1 MSKKKIYISYSWEE
15 KENKRWII
23 RLKNDLRDENLE
35 IIFDQD
41 ELDKGTVNIDRFI
54 SDNMSDADFIVIVIT
69 PSYINKSNMKNDG
82 NGNRERSWVE
92 VENDYIIK
100 RKHNNSKSL
109 IPIIMEKKKGNV
121 LPDNIVGLT
130 YYDMSDEDLYK
141 KELHRI
147 RNIIHSEKV
156 KLNIPLITREYQ
168 ISDLINLDIDII
180 FNFKDN
186 PPQVSAVVQYGK
198 ASLYLEQNQVLSL
211 FLIVS
216 KNNTCI
222 NEETSNTK
230 VLRTEYFSLPIR
242 QSQHTQAINKIEQGV
257 NEYLKRVIN
266 YEALFEVDKFE
277 LIDASYSYKLLSI
290 ERKFWNLLISVAN
303 EFDWDNGETDWNIF
317 QRNDYYIH
325 VFSPII
331 SHNKKYNS
339 GEHAIYR
346 AKKNENVNNDIVDI
360 YVSVRDIVGA
370 SKIEISERKSWGIR
384 KAYNWL
390 KEEFIPFVCLKK
402 NLKVNDFIYSGFS
415 KREEDVFSQMQYFY
429 MSSKAYVN
437 YDEIITLRNVLC
449 FCLRKKYPKED
460 FNYIISK
467 LGLNGIDLQKEPFEI
482 SELIIE
488 NLHNDKFVSKIE
500 KMYNN
505 CSLADDI
512 LRCIKVFT
520 DDISRYKLDD
530 FDMSYIIKI
539 SNDLIK
545 KMQDVELIEKY
556 KDQIH

>member
-1 MSKKKIYISYSWEE
+1 MQKKKIYFSYSWEE
-15 KENKRWII
+15 KENKKWII
-23 RLKNDLRDENLE
+23 RLKNDLSNEGLE

-54 SDNMSDADFIVIVIT
+54 SDNMNDADFIVIVIT
-69 PSYINKSNMKNDG
+69 PSYINKSNIKNDG
-82 NGNRERSWVE
+82 NGNRKRSWVE
-92 VENDYIIK
+92 IENDYIIK

-109 IPIIMEKKKGNV
+109 IPIIMKKKDNI

-130 YYDMSDEDLYK
+130 YYDMSNENLYK
-141 KELHRI
+141 KELQRI

-156 KLNIPLITREYQ
+156 KTNIPLITREHQ
-168 ISDLINLDIDII
+168 ISNVIEDIDIL
-180 FNFKDN
+180 FSYKDN
-186 PPQVSAVVQYGK
+186 PPQVSAVVQYGE

-211 FLIVS
+211 FLMVS
-216 KNNTCI
+216 KKNTCKT
-222 NEETSNTK
+222 EDTLDTK
-230 VLRTEYFSLPIR
+230 VLSTEYFDLPIR
-242 QSQHTQAINKIEQGV
+242 QSQYTEVFIKIEQGI

-277 LIDASYSYKLLSI
+277 LLDESYSYKLLSVQ
-290 ERKFWNLLISVAN
+290 RSYWNMLISVAN
-303 EFDWDNGETDWNIF
+303 EFDWDNGKTDWNIF

-331 SHNKKYNS
+331 SYNKKYNS

-346 AKKNENVNNDIVDI
+346 VKKNEDINNDIVDI
-360 YVSVRDIVGA
+360 YVSIRDIVGV
-370 SKIEISERKSWGIR
+370 SQIEISERKSWGIR

-402 NLKVNDFIYSGFS
+402 NLIVDDVIYRDFC
-415 KREEDVFSQMQYFY
+415 KNEEDVFSQMQYFY

-437 YDEIITLRNVLC
+437 YDEIIILRNALC
-449 FCLRKKYPKED
+449 FCLRKQYPKED

-467 LGLNGIDLQKEPFEI
+467 LGLSGINLQREPFEI
-482 SELIIE
+482 SESIIE
-488 NLHNDKFVSKIE
+488 NLYNDKFVSKI
-500 KMYNN
+500 KKNHNN

-520 DDISRYKLDD
+520 DDVSRYKLND
-530 FDMSYIIKI
+530 FEMSYIIKI
-539 SNDLIK
+539 SDSLIE
-545 KMQDVELIEKY
+545 KMHKVEMLEKY
-556 KDQIH
+556 KDQLL